1 MDGAPFMVPL
11 PCSWHNAFLNV
22 PLCTLLEGSEWLYGS
37 SSPGCLLSPSKSK
50 ASSSIVVL
58 CLSFA
63 SVSCPCPCTP
73 CSLQGKF
80 TQHEFCWF
88 SSPTTPRQELK
99 PTDVV

>member
-1 MDGAPFMVPL
+1 MDRRRRVGDGHVDGAPFMVPL

-22 PLCTLLEGSEWLYGS
+22 PICTLLEGSERLYGS
-37 SSPGCLLSPSKSK
+37 SSPGSGCLLSPNKSK
-50 ASSSIVVL
+50 ASSSIVLLCL

-80 TQHEFCWF
+80 A
-88 SSPTTPRQELK
+88 PT
-99 PTDVV
+99 